1 MWTVRRVP
9 AGTSDDGWQVVG
21 KRRTKSNS
29 GSGGVVWMHLEVRV
43 RDSGG
48 RKRDSGGCVAVTWF
62 RGLRTCHDENHH
74 VTKTIRTLPNGF
86 SW

>member
-9 AGTSDDGWQVVG
+9 AGTSDDGWQMVG

-48 RKRDSGGCVAVTWF
+48 CVAVTWF
-62 RGLRTCHDENHH
+62 ARAEDVSDENQH
-74 VTKTIRTLPNGF
+74 VTKTN
-86 SW
+86 

>member
-9 AGTSDDGWQVVG
+9 AGTSDDGWQMVG

-62 RGLRTCHDENHH
+62 ARAEDMSDENQHVRKPTEPSLRT
-74 VTKTIRTLPNGF
+74 P
-86 SW
+86 